1 MPSSLLTPD
10 WPEVVMDPSYWKAV
24 KKFYLVGQRTG
35 NNKKTLMTLPQKAN
49 PAFTKSHLFPPKE
62 KYTRGW
68 GEPIYKAEI
77 ESQMQKTNMVTKEE
91 RGKG

>member
-1 MPSSLLTPD
+1 
-10 WPEVVMDPSYWKAV
+10 
-24 KKFYLVGQRTG
+24 
-35 NNKKTLMTLPQKAN
+35 MTLPQKAN

-77 ESQMQKTNMVTKEE
+77 ESQMQKTNMATKEE